1 MKTLGTVLGNILG
14 VSLALALTAAIGFY
28 GYLAAKR
35 FVVLFARL
43 DFPVAMVTATATVAL
58 LLSAMVI
65 SASIRRAGAQSR
77 EAQLRAD
84 KAEAYKLFIGL
95 WEEVLRPGQTAEA
108 VAQMS
113 RQMQDVN
120 HLLVLQGVT
129 AVVKAHAAM
138 QTLNVQDARTQFAA
152 ALLAI
157 RKDMGL
163 ESRGLEAKELVQLL
177 LSESDKAHGSARS
190 SRLQDSQPRVSLAP
204 N

>member
-65 SASIRRAGAQSR
+65 AASIRRAGVQSR
-77 EAQLRAD
+77 EVQLRAD

-95 WEEVLRPGQTAEA
+95 WEEMLRPGQTAETIT
-108 VAQMS
+108 QMS

-120 HLLVLQGVT
+120 HLLVLQGST

-138 QTLNVQDARTQFAA
+138 QTLNVQEARTQFAA

-177 LSESDKAHGSARS
+177 LSESDKTHGSRS

>member
-65 SASIRRAGAQSR
+65 AASIRRAGEQSR
-77 EAQLRAD
+77 EAHLRAD
-84 KAEAYKLFIGL
+84 KAEAYRLFIGL

-120 HLLVLQGVT
+120 HLLVLQGST

-138 QTLNVQDARTQFAA
+138 QTLNVQEARTQFAA

-177 LSESDKAHGSARS
+177 LSESGNTHGAGRS
-190 SRLQDSQPRVSLAP
+190 NRLQDSQPRVSLAP

>member
-35 FVVLFARL
+35 FVMLFARL

-65 SASIRRAGAQSR
+65 AASIRRAGEQSR
-77 EAQLRAD
+77 EAHLRAD
-84 KAEAYKLFIGL
+84 KAEAYRLFIGL

-120 HLLVLQGVT
+120 HLLVLQGST

-138 QTLNVQDARTQFAA
+138 QTLNVQEARTQFAA

-177 LSESDKAHGSARS
+177 LSESGNTQGAGRS
-190 SRLQDSQPRVSLAP
+190 NRLQDSQPRVSLAP

>member
-35 FVVLFARL
+35 FVMLFARL

-65 SASIRRAGAQSR
+65 AASIRRAGAQNR

-84 KAEAYKLFIGL
+84 KVEAYKLFISL

-120 HLLVLQGVT
+120 HLLVLQGST
-129 AVVKAHAAM
+129 AVVKTHTAM
-138 QTLNVQDARTQFAA
+138 QTLSVQEARTQFTA

-157 RKDMGL
+157 RKDLGL

-177 LSESDKAHGSARS
+177 LSESDKTQGSARS
-190 SRLQDSQPRVSLAP
+190 NRIQDSQPRVSLAP

>member
-1 MKTLGTVLGNILG
+1 M
-14 VSLALALTAAIGFY
+14 
-28 GYLAAKR
+28 
-35 FVVLFARL
+35 
-43 DFPVAMVTATATVAL
+43 
-58 LLSAMVI
+58 
-65 SASIRRAGAQSR
+65 
-77 EAQLRAD
+77 
-84 KAEAYKLFIGL
+84 
-95 WEEVLRPGQTAEA
+95 LRPGQTAEA

-120 HLLVLQGVT
+120 HLLVLQGTT

-138 QTLNVQDARTQFAA
+138 QTLNVQEARTQFAA

-163 ESRGLEAKELVQLL
+163 ESRGLEAKDLVQLL